1 MALDNV
7 VNIGVSVSDFKSSIP
22 KFYAVYSAANN
33 QSIPNNALF
42 SEKITS
48 FDLGSTTYGYI
59 EFDITYTGT
68 SDYSSISFGV
78 PNIDILKTSSIT
90 YGYNLTDP
98 FDALY
103 SFDPSDIKKTIHS
116 GDSVLLKN
124 NIKQKIYLIVNLID
138 NFKYNTIQ
146 IYTTI
151 GLFNGS
157 APSVNHNF
165 KIEYNCVVPIYKYDV
180 GLHVYSPYD
189 AIESTARLTTILTS
203 LTPVSSWVA
212 ETSTVA
218 GTQVYSDEGFTRPA
232 LPYYYGISN
241 KVYKVGGPF
250 NRAYGTKTKFLAS
263 QSNFSAF
270 MEESTGGN
278 YWKAKVTEV
287 TMGPS
292 YWEDS
297 FTIEACVSPI
307 MTKVGIIT
315 EITLTSKLTKPL
327 RYQYYMGYNLTKKQS
342 SSENFF
348 VKYLW
353 NLATK
358 VPIVGSEHAVEKIMK
373 GYASGIKTSKILNL
387 NLGGTITEFRTPIAV
402 VSAGLLYWGLTSAA
416 GKAAGKFVIN
426 GVLQLGTVAWEQF
439 WNILIGPN
447 KPAYTKI
454 VLGGQKLVTSGA
466 GFLNAIGKKILLPL
480 GNILWPIAAFFVG
493 KQVFEWTTEN
503 LINKDFVFNEDCT
516 QLFKFKNSN
525 PYIFTGDT
533 IYRQETSFSYSD
545 PFNTTVNLNF
555 GTYET
560 FDGYFCDGVYFYT
573 QTGGTVTVKEVAS
586 SNSFDGL
593 YLDDNIST
601 KVKFSM
607 QPDNPTYVVT
617 GYSLMSLPYISGV
630 PIVDPFDNFDFPI
643 FYNIPLSGSFTPDAP
658 GDLESNNIGN
668 VNLDYSLASHFSY
681 NGQSEVDTITTN
693 HLNII
698 AESVTGTTV
707 DTYNFN
713 EPLTGYS
720 IGNIA
725 TIFTHEIKIE
735 NTPNDNMIYF
745 DNQDS
750 LGVITGKTFY
760 QDLTGRV
767 KSLDGYYAITGG
779 TYYRTFYEVSGSTVI
794 DIFNMQYSGSTS
806 VTGLTSNTLPVVTDR
821 LDYTSDWYYY
831 DVNKIS
837 LLNNVNIL
845 FYDKIPNITTLYSQ
859 DYIKRG
865 YATTGQTSFYTYT
878 TNVGPTT
885 GTTESLDGCYKP
897 LIGWSQESQNDFS
910 YNVGKTIQIDIEE
923 SCSTGLNF
931 VDPLL
936 GFYIVGNVSGSLSPL
951 YDYVRLNTNIYVD
964 TILTQSYGVTSSF
977 SDAKT
982 FIPYTGLTSSD
993 NVTNIT
999 ITSINVDNLDNKYTY
1014 ITGSFINCNNI

>member
-22 KFYAVYSAANN
+22 SFYKVYSAINN
-33 QSIPNNALF
+33 QSTPNNALF

-48 FDLGSTTYGYI
+48 FDLGTTTYGYV

-90 YGYNLTDP
+90 YGFSLTDP

-103 SFDPSDIKKTIHS
+103 GFDPSNTKKTIHS
-116 GDSVLLKN
+116 GESVLLKN
-124 NIKQKIYLIVNLID
+124 NVKQKVYLIVNLTD
-138 NFKYNTIQ
+138 DFKYQTIQ

-151 GLFNGS
+151 GLFNGVS
-157 APSVNHNF
+157 PSTNHNF
-165 KIEYNCVVPIYKYDV
+165 KIEYNCVEPLFKYDV

-189 AIESTARLTTILTS
+189 AIQSTARLSTILTS
-203 LTPVSSWVA
+203 RIPVASWVA
-212 ETSTVA
+212 EQPMVE
-218 GTQVYSDEGFTRPA
+218 GTLVFSDEGFTRPA

-250 NRAYGTKTKFLAS
+250 NRAYGTKTKFLAA
-263 QSNFSAF
+263 QSNFASF
-270 MEESTGGN
+270 MKEKTGGN
-278 YWKAKVTEV
+278 YWNADVTEV

-297 FTIEACVSPI
+297 FTIDACVNPI

-315 EITLTSKLTKPL
+315 EITLTSKLTQPL
-327 RYQYYMGYNLTKKQS
+327 RYQYYMGYNLTNKQLS
-342 SSENFF
+342 NDDGF
-348 VKYLW
+348 VKYVW
-353 NLATK
+353 RLAKK
-358 VPIVGSEHAVEKIMK
+358 VPVVGSKHAIDKLMK
-373 GYASGIKTSKILNL
+373 GYILGIKTSKNLNL
-387 NLGGTITEFRTPIAV
+387 NLSGSFTEFKTTVSVAGVALLYLIL
-402 VSAGLLYWGLTSAA
+402 SAGEGLVGNFLLQ
-416 GKAAGKFVIN
+416 V
-426 GVLQLGTVAWEQF
+426 GTLFWEQWWAIF
-439 WNILIGPN
+439 PGPR
-447 KPAYTKI
+447 PLYSAI
-454 VLGGQKLVTSGA
+454 SAGGKKLVTNLGELIS
-466 GFLNAIGKKILLPL
+466 KKIIPALAPIL
-480 GNILWPIAAFFVG
+480 GPIVIYLVAQEVFAWAVENLVNKNF
-493 KQVFEWTTEN
+493 VFE
-503 LINKDFVFNEDCT
+503 EDCT
-516 QLFKFKNSN
+516 KLFKFKNSN
-525 PYIFTGDT
+525 AYIFTGDT
-533 IYRQETSFSYSD
+533 IYRQETSFSYNPSN
-545 PFNTTVNLNF
+545 PNSPNLNF

-560 FDGYFCDGVYFYT
+560 FSGYFCDGIYFYT
-573 QTGGTVTVKEVAS
+573 QTGGTVTVKEVVS
-586 SNSFDGL
+586 SDSFDGL

-601 KVKFSM
+601 RVIYSA

-617 GYSLMSLPYISGV
+617 GYSLISLPYISGV
-630 PIVDPFDNFDFPI
+630 PIVDPFDNLDFPI
-643 FYNIPLSGSFTPDAP
+643 FYNVPLSGSFTPDAP

-698 AESVTGTTV
+698 GESITGTTI

-713 EPLTGYS
+713 EPLSGFS

-750 LGVITGKTFY
+750 LGVLTGKTFY

-767 KSLDGYYAITGG
+767 KSFDGYYAITGG
-779 TYYRTFYEVSGSTVI
+779 TYYRTFYKVSGSTVV
-794 DIFNMQYSGSTS
+794 DIFNMQNSGSTT
-806 VTGLTSNTLPVVTDR
+806 VTGLTSNTSSVITDR

-831 DVNKIS
+831 DVDRIS
-837 LLNNVNIL
+837 LLNNVNTL
-845 FYDKIPNITTLYSQ
+845 YYQKIPNITTLYGQ

-865 YATTGQTSFYTYT
+865 YATTGKTSFYTYT

-897 LIGWSQESQNDFS
+897 LIGWQVYSKSDFN

-936 GFYIVGNVSGSLSPL
+936 GFYIVGNISGSLSPL
-951 YDYVRLNTNIYVD
+951 YDYVRLNTDIYVD

>member
-7 VNIGVSVSDFKSSIP
+7 VNIGVSVSDFKSSVP
-22 KFYAVYSAANN
+22 SFYKVYSTINN
-33 QSIPNNALF
+33 QGTPNNALF

-48 FDLGSTTYGYI
+48 FDLGSTSYGYI

-103 SFDPSDIKKTIHS
+103 SFDPSNINKTIHS
-116 GDSVLLKN
+116 GESILLKN
-124 NIKQKIYLIVNLID
+124 NVKQKIYLIVNLTD
-138 NFKYNTIQ
+138 DFKYKIIQ

-151 GLFNGS
+151 GLFNGAS
-157 APSVNHNF
+157 PSTNHNF
-165 KIEYNCVVPIYKYDV
+165 KIEYNCVEPLFKYDV

-189 AIESTARLTTILTS
+189 AIQSTARLSTILAS
-203 LTPVSSWVA
+203 RIPVSSWVA
-212 ETSTVA
+212 EAPMVE
-218 GTQVYSDEGFTRPA
+218 GTLVFSDEGFTRPA

-250 NRAYGTKTKFLAS
+250 NRAYGTKTKYLAA
-263 QSNFSAF
+263 QSNFASF
-270 MEESTGGN
+270 MKEKTGGN
-278 YWKAKVTEV
+278 YWNADVTEV

-297 FTIEACVSPI
+297 FTIDACVNPI

-315 EITLTSKLTKPL
+315 EIILTSKLPQPL
-327 RYQYYMGYNLTKKQS
+327 RYQYYMGYNLTNKQS
-342 SSENFF
+342 SNDDVF
-348 VKYLW
+348 VKYIW
-353 NLATK
+353 KLAQK
-358 VPIVGSEHAVEKIMK
+358 VPLVGSKHAIEKLMK
-373 GYASGIKTSKILNL
+373 GYALGIKTSKNLNL
-387 NLGGTITEFRTPIAV
+387 NLSGTFTEYKTSISIVAV
-402 VSAGLLYWGLTSAA
+402 AALAWLANTGAGA
-416 GKAAGKFVIN
+416 FVIN
-426 GVLQLGTVAWEQF
+426 GILQIGTIMWEQW
-439 WNILIGPN
+439 WNILPGPR
-447 KPAYTKI
+447 PLYSKI
-454 VLGGQKLVTSGA
+454 AAGGQEIVT
-466 GFLNAIGKKILLPL
+466 NIGNQITDKIIPALT
-480 GNILWPIAAFFVG
+480 NILGPIIIYLLIQDIFKWGVD
-493 KQVFEWTTEN
+493 N
-503 LINKDFVFNEDCT
+503 LVNKNFVFNEDCT
-516 QLFKFKNSN
+516 KLFKFKNSN

-560 FDGYFCDGVYFYT
+560 FNGYFCDGIYFYT
-573 QTGGTVTVKEVAS
+573 QTGGTVTVKEVVS

-593 YLDDNIST
+593 YLDDNIGT
-601 KVKFSM
+601 KVIYTA

-617 GYSLMSLPYISGV
+617 GYSLISLPYISGV
-630 PIVDPFDNFDFPI
+630 PIVDPFDNLDFPM
-643 FYNIPLSGSFTPDAP
+643 FYNTPVSNSFTPDAP
-658 GDLESNNIGN
+658 GDLETNNIGN

-681 NGQSEVDTITTN
+681 NSQSEVDTITTN

-698 AESVTGTTV
+698 GESVTGTTI

-735 NTPNDNMIYF
+735 NTPNDNMVYF

-750 LGVITGKTFY
+750 LGVLTGKTFY

-767 KSLDGYYAITGG
+767 KSFDGYYAITGG
-779 TYYRTFYEVSGSTVI
+779 TYYRTFYKVSGSTVI
-794 DIFNMQYSGSTS
+794 DIFNMQYSGSTT
-806 VTGLTSNTLPVVTDR
+806 VTGLTSNTLPVITNR

-831 DVNKIS
+831 DVDRIT
-837 LLNNVNIL
+837 LLDKVNLL
-845 FYDKIPNITTLYSQ
+845 FYDKIPNISSLYSQ

-865 YATTGQTSFYTYT
+865 YATSGQTSFYTYT

-885 GTTESLDGCYKP
+885 GTTESIDGCYKP
-897 LIGWSQESQNDFS
+897 LIGWQVYGKSDFS

-936 GFYIVGNVSGSLSPL
+936 GFYIVGKISGSLSPL

-999 ITSINVDNLDNKYTY
+999 ISAINVDNLDNKYTY

>member
-22 KFYAVYSAANN
+22 KFYEVYGATNN
-33 QSIPNNALF
+33 LATPNNALF

-48 FDLGSTTYGYI
+48 FDLGTTTYGYI

-103 SFDPSDIKKTIHS
+103 SFDPADIKKTIHS
-116 GDSVLLKN
+116 GESILLKN
-124 NIKQKIYLIVNLID
+124 NIKQKIYLIVNLTNDFEYQI
-138 NFKYNTIQ
+138 IQ
-146 IYTTI
+146 IYTNI
-151 GLFNGS
+151 GLFNGVS
-157 APSVNHNF
+157 PSINHNF
-165 KIEYNCVVPIYKYDV
+165 NIEYNCVEPLFKYDV

-189 AIESTARLTTILTS
+189 AIQSTARLTTILAS
-203 LTPVSSWVA
+203 QIPVASWVA
-212 ETSTVA
+212 EQSMVD
-218 GTQVYSDEGFTRPA
+218 GTLVFSDEGFTRPA

-250 NRAYGTKTKFLAS
+250 NRAYGTKTKFLAA
-263 QSNFSAF
+263 QSNFASF
-270 MEESTGGN
+270 MKEKTGGN
-278 YWKAKVTEV
+278 YWNADVTEL

-292 YWEDS
+292 YYEDS
-297 FTIEACVSPI
+297 FTIDACVSPI

-315 EITLTSKLTKPL
+315 EITLTSKLTQPL
-327 RYQYYMGYNLTKKQS
+327 RYQYYMGYNLTNKQS
-342 SSENFF
+342 SNDDFF
-348 VKYLW
+348 VKYIW
-353 NLATK
+353 KLAKK
-358 VPIVGSEHAVEKIMK
+358 VPLVGSEHAIEKFMK
-373 GYASGIKTSKILNL
+373 GYSLGIKTAKKLNL
-387 NLGGTITEFRTPIAV
+387 NLGGTFTELRTAIAV
-402 VSAGLLYWGLTSAA
+402 VSVAILTWLVKTKAGA
-416 GKAAGKFVIN
+416 FVIN
-426 GVLQLGTVAWEQF
+426 GTIQLGTIMWEQ
-439 WNILIGPN
+439 WWKLLIGPN

-454 VLGGQKLVTSGA
+454 VSGGQNLVTNAA
-466 GFLNAIGKKILLPL
+466 GFLEKIGQKILAPL
-480 GNILWPIAAFFVG
+480 AKIIAPIAIYLAFHEIFAWAVENLVN
-493 KQVFEWTTEN
+493 KNFVFE
-503 LINKDFVFNEDCT
+503 EDCT
-516 QLFKFKNSN
+516 KLFKFKNSDA
-525 PYIFTGDT
+525 YIFTGDT
-533 IYRQETSFSYSD
+533 IYRQETSFSYD
-545 PFNTTVNLNF
+545 PSNPNSPVLNF

-560 FDGYFCDGVYFYT
+560 FSGYFCDGIYFYT
-573 QTGGTVTVKEVAS
+573 QTGGTVTVKEVVS

-601 KVKFSM
+601 KVKFST

-617 GYSLMSLPYISGV
+617 GYSLISLPYISGV
-630 PIVDPFDNFDFPI
+630 PIVDPFDNLDFPI
-643 FYNIPLSGSFTPDAP
+643 FYNIQLSGSFTPDAP

-698 AESVTGTTV
+698 GESITGTTI

-713 EPLTGYS
+713 EPLSGFS

-735 NTPNDNMIYF
+735 NTPNNNMIYF
-745 DNQDS
+745 DNQNS
-750 LGVITGKTFY
+750 LGVTTGKTFY

-767 KSLDGYYAITGG
+767 KSFDGYYAITGG
-779 TYYRTFYEVSGSTVI
+779 TYYRTFYNVSGSTVV
-794 DIFNMQYSGSTS
+794 DIFNMQYSGSTT
-806 VTGLTSNTLPVVTDR
+806 VTGLTSNTLPVITDR

-831 DVNKIS
+831 NVDKIV
-837 LLNNVNIL
+837 LLNNVNTL
-845 FYDKIPNITTLYSQ
+845 FYEKIPNISTLYSE

-865 YATTGQTSFYTYT
+865 YMTTGETSFYTFT

-897 LIGWSQESQNDFS
+897 LIGWQLYSGNDFAYS
-910 YNVGKTIQIDIEE
+910 VGKTIQIDIEE

-951 YDYVRLNTNIYVD
+951 YDYVRLNTDIYVD

-977 SDAKT
+977 NDAKT

>member
-7 VNIGVSVSDFKSSIP
+7 VNIGVSVSDFKSSVP
-22 KFYAVYSAANN
+22 NFYKVYSSINN
-33 QSIPNNALF
+33 QGTPNNALF

-48 FDLGSTTYGYI
+48 FDLGGVSYGYI

-78 PNIDILKTSSIT
+78 PNIDILKAPSIT

-103 SFDPSDIKKTIHS
+103 SFDPSNLNKTIHS
-116 GDSVLLKN
+116 GDSILLKN
-124 NIKQKIYLIVNLID
+124 NVKQKIYLIVNLTED
-138 NFKYNTIQ
+138 FKYQIIQ

-151 GLFNGS
+151 GLFNGV
-157 APSVNHNF
+157 APSTNHNF
-165 KIEYNCVVPIYKYDV
+165 KIEYNCVEPIYKYDV

-189 AIESTARLTTILTS
+189 AIQSTARLSTILTS
-203 LTPVSSWVA
+203 LTPVASWVA
-212 ETSTVA
+212 ETTMVS
-218 GTQVYSDEGFTRPA
+218 GTRVFSDEGFTRPA

-250 NRAYGTKTKFLAS
+250 NRAYGTKTKFLAA
-263 QSNFSAF
+263 QSNFSEF
-270 MEESTGGN
+270 MRQKTGGN
-278 YWKAKVTEV
+278 FWNADVTEV

-292 YWEDS
+292 HWEDA
-297 FTIEACVSPI
+297 FTIDACVNPV
-307 MTKVGIIT
+307 MTKVGIVT
-315 EITLTSKLTKPL
+315 EIILTSKLPQPL
-327 RYQYYMGYNLTKKQS
+327 RYQYYMGYSSTNKQS
-342 SSENFF
+342 SNDDFF
-348 VKYLW
+348 VRYLW
-353 NLATK
+353 KQAKK
-358 VPIVGSEHAVEKIMK
+358 VSVVGSKHAIDKLIK
-373 GYASGIKTSKILNL
+373 GYNLGINTTKKLNL
-387 NLGGTITEFRTPIAV
+387 NLSGTFTEYKTSISIVSVAV
-402 VSAGLLYWGLTSAA
+402 LTWLATTKVGA
-416 GKAAGKFVIN
+416 FVVE
-426 GVLQLGTVAWEQF
+426 GVLKLGTFMWEQW
-439 WNILIGPN
+439 WNILPGP
-447 KPAYTKI
+447 KPLYSKI
-454 VLGGQKLVTSGA
+454 SAGGEQLVT
-466 GFLNAIGKKILLPL
+466 NIGNKIADKILPTL
-480 GNILWPIAAFFVG
+480 GDILGPIGIYLVI
-493 KQVFEWTTEN
+493 QDVFKWAVDN
-503 LINKDFVFNEDCT
+503 LVNKNFVFQEDCT
-516 QLFKFKNSN
+516 KLFKYKNSN
-525 PYIFTGDT
+525 PYIFTGNT
-533 IYRQETSFSYSD
+533 IYRQEVYFTYPD
-545 PFNTTVNLNF
+545 PFSSTVQLNF
-555 GTYET
+555 GSQQIS
-560 FDGYFCDGVYFYT
+560 DGYYSDGIYFYT
-573 QTGGTVTVKEVAS
+573 QTGNTVTVKEVVS

-593 YLDDNIST
+593 DLNDNIIT
-601 KVKFSM
+601 KVIYST
-607 QPDNPTYVVT
+607 QPDNPTHVVT
-617 GYSLMSLPYISGV
+617 GYSLIALPYISGV
-630 PIVDPFDNFDFPI
+630 PIVDPFDDLNFEI
-643 FYNIPLSGSFTPDAP
+643 FYSAPVSSSFTPDAP

-668 VNLDYSLASHFSY
+668 VTIDYSLGSHFSY
-681 NGQSEVDTITTN
+681 NSQSEVDTVTSN

-698 AESVTGTTV
+698 GEAVTGTTT

-713 EPLTGYS
+713 EPLTGFS

-735 NTPNDNMIYF
+735 NTPNNNMIYF

-750 LGVITGKTFY
+750 LGVLTGKTFY

-767 KSLDGYYAITGG
+767 KSFDGYYAITGG
-779 TYYRTFYEVSGSTVI
+779 TYYRTFYKVSGSTVI
-794 DIFNMQYSGSTS
+794 DIFNMQYSGSTT

-831 DVNKIS
+831 DVDKIT
-837 LLNNVNIL
+837 LLNNVNTL
-845 FYDKIPNITTLYSQ
+845 FYNKIPNITALYNE

-865 YATTGQTSFYTYT
+865 YATSGQTSFYTYT

-885 GTTESLDGCYKP
+885 GTTESVDGQYKP
-897 LIGWSQESQNDFS
+897 LIGWQIYSKSDFS

-936 GFYIVGNVSGSLSPL
+936 GFYIVGNISGSLSPL
-951 YDYVRLNTNIYVD
+951 YDYVRINTNVYVD

-999 ITSINVDNLDNKYTY
+999 ITSINVDNVDNNYTY